1 MLRIVLKYVLLN
13 LVADSKVR
21 RRRQY
26 TYSNYGANEL
36 QPVIPVYDGTIGSDS
51 YMGNNRLQNT
61 LIASERVYQ
70 YPTPINVMSGGSYN
84 PGQYDTY
91 PDRSRDYYCKIQ
103 MVIL

>member
-13 LVADSKVR
+13 LAAGSKVR

-26 TYSNYGANEL
+26 ADSHYGANEL
-36 QPVIPVYDGTIGSDS
+36 QPFIPIYDGTSGSDS
-51 YMGNNRLQNT
+51 HKGNNPLHNT
-61 LIASERVYQ
+61 LIVGERGYE

-91 PDRSRDYYCKIQ
+91 PDRSRDYYRKI
-103 MVIL
+103 